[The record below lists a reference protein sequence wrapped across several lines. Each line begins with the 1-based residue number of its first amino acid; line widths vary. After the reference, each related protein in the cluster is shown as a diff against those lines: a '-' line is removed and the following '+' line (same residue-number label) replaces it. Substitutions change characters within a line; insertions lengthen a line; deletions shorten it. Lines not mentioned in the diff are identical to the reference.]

1 MHFLDINTFY
11 AEKAGGIKTYHR
23 AKLGYFLRHP
33 EHTYTLVAPGPAYR
47 EQELADNV
55 RIVHLY
61 GPRLSRDEGGYR
73 LLLDFPRAYA
83 LLRRFEPDVL
93 EVGDPW
99 LTGAFS
105 LFVRHSGM
113 FDGLLASFHHSDAM
127 HTWVEPWAERS
138 RTGFRE
144 RFAARVARAFYGLQ
158 RRYDVTLVSSEFME
172 DRLRDQGVTNVVR
185 RPFGTDPLFFEGE
198 PRPRRDGRVR
208 LLYAGRLGVEKGA
221 GLLLDILPELMEDE
235 RIELTVLGRGKFAD
249 AFGAF
254 VHPRY
259 TYGGYVA
266 DRHALAEAYRQH
278 DVFLA
283 PGPHETFGLGVLEA
297 MASGLVVVGPDEGGT
312 AELLREA
319 DAPFVFAAGDAEDFL
334 ASIRASASSDLAAH
348 ARRARQ
354 TAERYGEWDDAIGRM
369 IAFYETHLDEAHVPA
384 PVRVALA
391 S

>member
-33 EHTYTLVAPGPAYR
+33 EHTYTLVAPGPDYR
-47 EQELADNV
+47 EQELAENV
-55 RIVHLY
+55 RVVEVY
-61 GPRLSRDEGGYR
+61 GPRLSRDAGGYR
-73 LLLDFPRAYA
+73 LLLDFPRAYEVIRHA
-83 LLRRFEPDVL
+83 EPDVL

-105 LFVRHSGM
+105 LFVRHSGL

-127 HTWVEPWAERS
+127 HTWVEPWARHSRS
-138 RTGFRE
+138 GFRE
-144 RFAARVARAFYGLQ
+144 RLAARVGRAFYGLQ
-158 RRYDVTLVSSEFME
+158 RRYDVTLVSSHFME
-172 DRLRDQGVTNVVR
+172 DRLLARGVRNVVR
-185 RPFGTDPLFFEGE
+185 RPFGTDPLFFDGE
-198 PRPRRDGRVR
+198 RRPRPEGRVR

-221 GLLLDILPELMEDE
+221 GLLLDVLPKLMEDE

-249 AFGAF
+249 DFCAF

-259 TYGGYVA
+259 TYGGYLA

-297 MASGLVVVGPDEGGT
+297 MASGLVVVGPDQGGT
-312 AELLREA
+312 AELLR
-319 DAPFVFAAGDAEDFL
+319 DAGSPFVFASGDADAFL
-334 ASIRASASSDLAAH
+334 GAVRATADADLAPH
-348 ARRARQ
+348 ARAARQ
-354 TAERYGEWDDAIGRM
+354 TAERYGGWDDAIGRM
-369 IAFYETHLDEAHVPA
+369 VAFYEARLDEARVPA
-384 PVRVALA
+384 LGVAIA
-391 S
+391 T